1 MDGHESIEEVCP
13 LCNHAVEDIDCILCM
28 DAANGEISEEL
39 IPEDMRFN
47 PGWRDICRQ
56 CPTHLLYDEENSKLS
71 EESLRN
77 GLSPMQ

>member
-1 MDGHESIEEVCP
+1 MDGYEFIEDICP
-13 LCNHAVEDIDCILCM
+13 LCNHAIEDIDCILCM

-39 IPEDMRFN
+39 IEEDMRVN

-56 CPTHLLYDEENSKLS
+56 CQTHLLYDEENRMLF

-77 GLSPMQ
+77 RLAPKL

>member
-1 MDGHESIEEVCP
+1 MAGHEFIEEICP
-13 LCNHAVEDIDCILCM
+13 LCNHAVEDIYCILCM

-39 IPEDMRFN
+39 IPEDMRCI

-56 CPTHLLYDEENSKLS
+56 CPTHLLYAEENRKLF

-77 GLSPMQ
+77 RLAPKP

>member
-1 MDGHESIEEVCP
+1 MNGQKSIEEICP
-13 LCNHAVEDIDCILCM
+13 LCNHAAEDIDCILCM

-39 IPEDMRFN
+39 IQNDMREN

-56 CPTHLLYDEENSKLS
+56 CPTHLLYAEENRKLF

-77 GLSPMQ
+77 RLAPKP